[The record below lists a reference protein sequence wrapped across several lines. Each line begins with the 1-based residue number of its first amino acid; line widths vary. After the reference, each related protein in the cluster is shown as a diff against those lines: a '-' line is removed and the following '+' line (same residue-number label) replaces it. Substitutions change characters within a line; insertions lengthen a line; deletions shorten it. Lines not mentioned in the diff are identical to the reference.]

1 VRDKKSFISDEKLLE
16 VVLLSLL
23 VSGTATM
30 LATLVGL
37 PLAIVIALRDFKGRW
52 VLRTMFNAFLG
63 IPTVALGFILVI
75 LLARTG
81 PFGFLDILFTP
92 AGIAVGEAILV
103 TPIVVSFTVSALESV
118 DPEIKHLS
126 RTLGASE
133 GQTSI
138 TVLGEA
144 KKGIILAI
152 IAAFNRAIAEL
163 GVALMVGGNFLGYT
177 RVMTTAISQ
186 DVTVWNITEAS
197 ELTAIL
203 LAIAFAMTFAIN
215 IIRRD

>member
-1 VRDKKSFISDEKLLE
+1 MLE

-30 LATLVGL
+30 LAALVGL

-52 VLRTMFNAFLG
+52 ILRNVFNALLG
-63 IPTVALGFILVI
+63 FPTVALGFILVI

-81 PFGFLDILFTP
+81 PFGFLDLLFTP
-92 AGIAVGEAILV
+92 AGISIGEAILV
-103 TPIVVSFTVSALESV
+103 TPVVVSFTVSALESV
-118 DPEIKHLS
+118 DPEIKNLA

-138 TVLGEA
+138 TVFGEA
-144 KKGIILAI
+144 QKGIILAI
-152 IAAFNRAIAEL
+152 IASFNRAIAEL

-186 DVTVWNITEAS
+186 DVSMWHIPEAY

-203 LAIAFAMTFAIN
+203 LAIVFAMTFAIN
-215 IIRRD
+215 ILRRD

>member
-1 VRDKKSFISDEKLLE
+1 M
-16 VVLLSLL
+16 LLSLL

-30 LATLVGL
+30 LAALVGL
-37 PLAIVIALRDFKGRW
+37 PLALVIALRDFKGRW
-52 VLRTMFNAFLG
+52 VLRNVLNALIG

-81 PFGFLDILFTP
+81 PLGFLNLLFTP
-92 AGIAVGEAILV
+92 AGIAIGEAILIA
-103 TPIVVSFTVSALESV
+103 PLFVSFTVSALESV
-118 DPEIKHLS
+118 DPEIKNLA

-144 KKGIILAI
+144 KKGITLAI
-152 IAAFNRAIAEL
+152 IASFNRAIAEL
-163 GVALMVGGNFLGYT
+163 GVALMVGGNILGYT
-177 RVMTTAISQ
+177 RVMTTAISR
-186 DVTVWNITEAS
+186 DVAMWNIYEAS

-203 LAIAFAMTFAIN
+203 LAIVFTMTFVIN
-215 IIRRD
+215 ILRRD